1 VLSPAALIA
10 GAMIVAR
17 RINPVGAA
25 AAVLNATG
33 SHLVASRHPDPW
45 LNESDLQQVADF
57 VISSHR
63 E

>member
-1 VLSPAALIA
+1 MGRVPRSA
-10 GAMIVAR
+10 GKGKLDVQH
-17 RINPVGAA
+17 P
-25 AAVLNATG
+25 AVLNATG